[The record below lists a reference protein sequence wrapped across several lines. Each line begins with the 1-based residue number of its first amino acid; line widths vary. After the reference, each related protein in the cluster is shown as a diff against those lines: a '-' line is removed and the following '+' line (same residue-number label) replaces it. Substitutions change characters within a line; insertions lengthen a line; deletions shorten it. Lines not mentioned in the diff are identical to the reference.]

1 MRSQLTRHLENIAHK
16 GAAWRP
22 CALLLAGVALAAMM
36 PAVAAAGDANIL
48 TSDEKAAGWVLL
60 FDGKTLEHFIDPSK
74 LNPPGDAWHIE
85 DGSIAAKPHPF
96 ITEDLISKET
106 FGDFEMEWDWKIA
119 PGGNSGVKYLIQAL
133 PVLTR
138 ATAKPGAHKFE
149 EHVDYALDHGATDR
163 AAITAGSRAQI
174 YVVGFEYQMI
184 DNGRHPDAL
193 RGPLYQS
200 GALYGLFAPPQ
211 DVTKP
216 VGEFNH
222 SRLVVRGSH
231 VEHWLN
237 GVKVVDASLDDPHV
251 KETLDKRWGA
261 GSPVTRLMTER
272 PRKECPVSL
281 QNHGN
286 AVWFRTIKIHRL

>member
-1 MRSQLTRHLENIAHK
+1 MKHLT
-16 GAAWRP
+16 
-22 CALLLAGVALAAMM
+22 AGLVLALAAGGSL
-36 PAVAAAGDANIL
+36 AGADHNTL
-48 TSDEKAAGWVLL
+48 TADETAAGWILL
-60 FDGKTLEHFIDPSK
+60 FDGHTMEHWIDPSA
-74 LNPPGDAWHIE
+74 LQPAGDAWSID
-85 DGSIAAKPHPF
+85 DGCLKATPHAR
-96 ITEDLISKET
+96 ITEDLISRDT
-106 FGDFEMEWDWKIA
+106 FRDFEIEWDWKIA

-138 ATAKPGAHKFE
+138 STEKPGVHKFE
-149 EHVDYALDHGATDR
+149 EQVDYALAHASLDRSAIAAGA
-163 AAITAGSRAQI
+163 RAQI

-200 GALYGLFAPPQ
+200 GALYGLFAPIR

-251 KETLDKRWGA
+251 KETLDKRWGDA
-261 GSPVTRLMTER
+261 SAVTKLMTGR
-272 PRKECPVSL
+272 PRTDCPVSL

-286 AVWFRTIKIHRL
+286 AVWFRDIRIRRL